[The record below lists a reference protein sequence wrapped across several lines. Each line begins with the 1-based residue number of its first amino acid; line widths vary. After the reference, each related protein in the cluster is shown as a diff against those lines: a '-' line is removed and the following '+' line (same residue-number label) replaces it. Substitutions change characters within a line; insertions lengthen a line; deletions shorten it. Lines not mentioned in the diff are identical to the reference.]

1 MGEETPQRSHPGVR
15 WPKYKTLRERREGSS
30 MIVGVPKEIKNK
42 ENRVGMVVAGVRA
55 LTSSGHKVL
64 IQHNAGVGAGITD
77 DDYRKAGATIVEGAR
92 DVYEKADMIVK
103 VKEPLPEEYPLL
115 RENQILYTYL
125 HLAADERLTKALMER
140 KIVGIAYETIQPA
153 DGSLP
158 LLAPMSAVAGRMAT
172 QIGASYLQH
181 DHGGKGMLLGGVTGV
196 ERGHV
201 VILGGGVV
209 GVNAAKMAV
218 GLGAKVTILDTNV
231 HRLDYLADIFGNEIT
246 TLYSNS
252 EQVERAVRGADLVIG
267 AVLVPG
273 AKAPKLVTREMV
285 SHMAPGGVIVD
296 VAVDQG
302 GSVETCRPTSHE
314 HPTYTVDGVIHY
326 AVPNM
331 PGAVP
336 RTSTYALTNVT
347 LKYALMLATL
357 GWKEAV
363 ARDEALRKGVNILN
377 GKVAYK
383 QVADDLGLPFEP
395 VRV

>member
-1 MGEETPQRSHPGVR
+1 
-15 WPKYKTLRERREGSS
+15 

-42 ENRVGMVVAGVRA
+42 ENRVGMVIAGVRS
-55 LTSSGHKVL
+55 LTAAGHKVL
-64 IQHNAGVGAGITD
+64 VQTKAGQGAGISD
-77 DDYRKAGATIVEGAR
+77 DDYRKAGGTIVETAKEVF
-92 DVYEKADMIVK
+92 DKSDMIVK

-115 RENQILYTYL
+115 REGQILYTYL
-125 HLAADERLTKALMER
+125 HLAADDRLTKALMER
-140 KIVGIAYETIQPA
+140 KIVGIAYETIQAA

-172 QIGASYLQH
+172 QIGATYLQH

-196 ERGHV
+196 ERASV
-201 VILGGGVV
+201 VVLGGGVV

-218 GLGAKVTILDTNV
+218 GLGAKVSILDVNV
-231 HRLDYLADIFGNEIT
+231 HRLDYLSDIFGNELT

-252 EQVERAVRGADLVIG
+252 EQVEKAVAKADLVIG

-273 AKAPKLVTREMV
+273 AKAPKLVTREMIAK
-285 SHMAPGGVIVD
+285 MQPGGVIVD

-347 LKYALMLATL
+347 MKYALMIANL
-357 GWKEAV
+357 GWKQAV
-363 ARDEALRKGVNILN
+363 TKDEALLKGVNILG

-383 QVADDLGLPFEP
+383 QVADDLGLPYEA
-395 VRV
+395 VKV

>member
-1 MGEETPQRSHPGVR
+1 
-15 WPKYKTLRERREGSS
+15 

-42 ENRVGMVVAGVRA
+42 ENRVGMVIAGVRA
-55 LTSSGHKVL
+55 LTSAGHKVY
-64 IQHNAGVGAGITD
+64 IQHNAGVGAGISD
-77 DDYRKAGATIVEGAR
+77 DDYRKAGGTILETAKE
-92 DVYEKADMIVK
+92 VYEKADMIVK

-172 QIGASYLQH
+172 QIGATYLQH

-196 ERGHV
+196 DRASV
-201 VILGGGVV
+201 VVLGGGIV

-218 GLGAKVTILDTNV
+218 GLGARVAILDVNV

-246 TLYSNS
+246 TLYSNA
-252 EQVERAVRGADLVIG
+252 ETVENCVAAADLVIG

-273 AKAPKLVTREMV
+273 AKAPKLVSRDMV
-285 SHMAPGGVIVD
+285 TKMKPGGVIID

-314 HPTYTVDGVIHY
+314 HPTYTVDGIIHY

-347 LKYALMLATL
+347 LRYALMIANL
-357 GWKEAV
+357 GWKDAITRE
-363 ARDEALRKGVNILN
+363 EALRKGVNILG
-377 GKVAYK
+377 GKVTYK
-383 QVADDLGLPFEP
+383 QVADDLGLPYEAIKL
-395 VRV
+395 

>member
-1 MGEETPQRSHPGVR
+1 MLV
-15 WPKYKTLRERREGSS
+15 
-30 MIVGVPKEIKNK
+30 
-42 ENRVGMVVAGVRA
+42 
-55 LTSSGHKVL
+55 
-64 IQHNAGVGAGITD
+64 QHNAGVGVGISD
-77 DDYRKAGATIVEGAR
+77 DDYRKAGATILEGAKE
-92 DVYEKADMIVK
+92 VYDKADMIVK

-115 RENQILYTYL
+115 REGQILYTYL

-172 QIGASYLQH
+172 QIGATYLQH

-196 ERGHV
+196 ERANV
-201 VILGGGVV
+201 VVLGGGVV

-218 GLGAKVTILDTNV
+218 GLGAKVSILDVNV
-231 HRLDYLADIFGNEIT
+231 HRLDYLVGHLRQRNHDS
-246 TLYSNS
+246 LL
-252 EQVERAVRGADLVIG
+252 EQRTGRARRSRKADLVIG

-273 AKAPKLVTREMV
+273 AKAPKLVTRDMV
-285 SHMAPGGVIVD
+285 SKMQPGGVIVD

-347 LKYALMLATL
+347 LKYALMLANL
-357 GWKEAV
+357 GWKDAV
-363 ARDEALRKGVNILN
+363 ARDEALRKGVNILD

-383 QVADDLGLPFEP
+383 QVADDLGLPYEA

>member
-1 MGEETPQRSHPGVR
+1 
-15 WPKYKTLRERREGSS
+15 
-30 MIVGVPKEIKNK
+30 
-42 ENRVGMVVAGVRA
+42 MVIAGVRA
-55 LTSSGHKVL
+55 LANAGHKVL
-64 IQHNAGVGAGITD
+64 IQHNAGVGAGISD
-77 DDYRKAGATIVEGAR
+77 EEYRKAGATVLESAKEIY
-92 DVYEKADMIVK
+92 DKSDMIVK

-172 QIGASYLQH
+172 QIGATYLQH

-196 ERGHV
+196 ERASV
-201 VILGGGVV
+201 VVLGGGIV

-218 GLGAKVTILDTNV
+218 GLGAKVSILDVNV

-252 EQVERAVRGADLVIG
+252 ETIERCVTQADLVIG
-267 AVLVPG
+267 AILVPG
-273 AKAPKLVTREMV
+273 AKAPKLVSREMI
-285 SHMAPGGVIVD
+285 SKMAPGGVIID

-314 HPTYTVDGVIHY
+314 HPTYTVDGIIHY

-347 LKYALMLATL
+347 LKYATLLANL
-357 GWKEAV
+357 GWKDAV
-363 ARDEALRKGVNILN
+363 SRDAALLKGVNILN

-395 VRV
+395 VRL

>member
-1 MGEETPQRSHPGVR
+1 
-15 WPKYKTLRERREGSS
+15 

-55 LTSSGHKVL
+55 LTQAGHKVL
-64 IQHNAGVGAGITD
+64 IQHNAGVGAGISD
-77 DDYRKAGATIVEGAR
+77 DDYRKAGATIIETAKEIY
-92 DVYEKADMIVK
+92 DKSDMIVK

-172 QIGASYLQH
+172 QIGATYLQH

-196 ERGHV
+196 DRANV
-201 VILGGGVV
+201 VVLGGGVV
-209 GVNAAKMAV
+209 GINSAKMAA
-218 GLGAKVTILDTNV
+218 GLGAKVTILDVNV
-231 HRLDYLADIFGNEIT
+231 HRLDYLSDIFGNDVT

-252 EQVERAVRGADLVIG
+252 EQIEKAVTHADLVIG
-267 AVLVPG
+267 AVLVTG
-273 AKAPKLVTREMV
+273 AKAPKLVTREMI
-285 SHMAPGGVIVD
+285 SQMQPGSVVVD

-347 LKYALMLATL
+347 MKYAVMLANM
-357 GWKEAV
+357 GWKAAV
-363 ARDEALRKGVNILN
+363 AKDEALLKGVNILN

-383 QVADDLGLPFEP
+383 QVADDLGLPYEA
-395 VRV
+395 VRL

>member
-1 MGEETPQRSHPGVR
+1 
-15 WPKYKTLRERREGSS
+15 
-30 MIVGVPKEIKNK
+30 MIIGVPKEIKNK
-42 ENRVGMVVAGVRA
+42 ENRVAMVVAGVRA
-55 LTSSGHKVL
+55 LTQAGHKVL
-64 IQHNAGVGAGITD
+64 IQHNAGVGAGISD
-77 DDYRKAGATIVEGAR
+77 EDYRKEGATIVETAKEVF
-92 DVYEKADMIVK
+92 DKADMIVK
-103 VKEPLPEEYPLL
+103 VKEPLPEEYSLL
-115 RENQILYTYL
+115 REGQILYTYL

-140 KIVGIAYETIQPA
+140 KIVGIAYETIQPK
-153 DGSLP
+153 DSSLP

-172 QIGASYLQH
+172 QIGATYLQH

-196 ERGHV
+196 EKANV
-201 VILGGGVV
+201 VVLGGGVV

-218 GLGAKVTILDTNV
+218 GLGANVTILDVNV
-231 HRLDYLADIFGNEIT
+231 SRLDYLSDVFRNDIN

-252 EQVERAVRGADLVIG
+252 EQIEKAVTAADLVIG

-273 AKAPKLVTREMV
+273 AKAPKLVTREMIGR
-285 SHMAPGGVIVD
+285 MQPGGVVVD

-347 LKYALMLATL
+347 MKYAVMIANL

-363 ARDEALRKGVNILN
+363 SRDEALRKGVNIFN
-377 GKVAYK
+377 GKVTYK
-383 QVADDLGLPFEP
+383 QVADDLGLPYEP
-395 VRV
+395 LNVG

>member
-1 MGEETPQRSHPGVR
+1 
-15 WPKYKTLRERREGSS
+15 
-30 MIVGVPKEIKNK
+30 MIVGVPREIKNK

-55 LTSSGHKVL
+55 LSQAGHRVL
-64 IQHNAGVGAGITD
+64 VQKNAGLGAGISD
-77 DDYRKAGATIVEGAR
+77 EDYRKAGATILEHAKEIY
-92 DVYEKADMIVK
+92 DKSDMIMK

-115 RENQILYTYL
+115 REGQILYTYL

-140 KIVGIAYETIQPA
+140 KIVGIAYETIQTP
-153 DGSLP
+153 DGHLP

-172 QIGASYLQH
+172 QIGATYLQH

-196 ERGHV
+196 NRAHV
-201 VILGGGVV
+201 VVLGGGVV
-209 GVNAAKMAV
+209 GINAAKMAM
-218 GLGAKVTILDTNV
+218 GLGARVTILDVNV
-231 HRLDYLADIFGNEIT
+231 GRLDYLADIFGNGVT
-246 TLYSNS
+246 TLYSNV
-252 EQVERAVRGADLVIG
+252 EQIEKSVRSADLVIG
-267 AVLVPG
+267 AILVPG
-273 AKAPKLVTREMV
+273 AKALKLVTREMV

-326 AVPNM
+326 AVTNM

-347 LKYALMLATL
+347 LKYAVMIANL

-363 ARDEALRKGVNILN
+363 SRDEALLKGVNILN

-383 QVADDLGLPFEP
+383 QVSDDLGLSYEP
-395 VRV
+395 VRL

>member
-1 MGEETPQRSHPGVR
+1 
-15 WPKYKTLRERREGSS
+15 

-42 ENRVGMVVAGVRA
+42 ENRVGMVIAGVRA
-55 LTSSGHKVL
+55 LSQSGHTVL
-64 IQHNAGVGAGITD
+64 VQKNAGIGAGITD
-77 DDYRKAGATIVEGAR
+77 DEYIRAGAKIIESPKEIFER
-92 DVYEKADMIVK
+92 SDMIVK

-115 RENQILYTYL
+115 REGQILYTYL

-140 KIVGIAYETIQPA
+140 KIIGIAYETIEMP
-153 DGSLP
+153 DHTLP

-172 QIGASYLQH
+172 QIGATYLQH

-196 ERGHV
+196 DRANV

-209 GVNAAKMAV
+209 GINSAKMAA
-218 GLGAKVTILDTNV
+218 GLGARVTLFDVNV
-231 HRLDYLADIFGNEIT
+231 HRLDYLSDIFGNEIT

-252 EQVERAVRGADLVIG
+252 EQIEKAVVNADLVIG
-267 AVLVPG
+267 AVLVTG

-285 SHMAPGGVIVD
+285 SKMKPGGVIVD

-347 LKYALMLATL
+347 MKYALMLANI
-357 GWKEAV
+357 GWKEACKK
-363 ARDEALRKGVNILN
+363 DEALRKGVNICN
-377 GKVAYK
+377 GKLVYK
-383 QVADDLGLPFEP
+383 QVADDLRLPYEP
-395 VRV
+395 LVL

>member
-1 MGEETPQRSHPGVR
+1 
-15 WPKYKTLRERREGSS
+15 

-42 ENRVGMVVAGVRA
+42 ENRVGMVIAGVRA
-55 LTSSGHKVL
+55 LTQAGHKVL
-64 IQHNAGVGAGITD
+64 VQHNAGVGAGIAD
-77 DDYRKAGATIVEGAR
+77 EDYRKAGATILQNPKEIF
-92 DVYEKADMIVK
+92 EKADMIVK

-140 KIVGIAYETIQPA
+140 RIIGIAYETIQSP

-172 QIGASYLQH
+172 QIGATYLQH

-196 ERGHV
+196 DRASV
-201 VILGGGVV
+201 VILGAGVV
-209 GVNAAKMAV
+209 GINAAKMAV
-218 GLGAKVTILDTNV
+218 GLGAKVAIMDVNV
-231 HRLDYLADIFGNEIT
+231 HRLDYISDVFGNDVT

-252 EQVERAVRGADLVIG
+252 EQIEKAVVNADLVIG

-273 AKAPKLVTREMV
+273 AKAPKLVTRDMI
-285 SHMAPGGVIVD
+285 SRMQSGGVIID

-314 HPTYTVDGVIHY
+314 HPTYTIDGVIHY

-347 LKYALMLATL
+347 MKHAVMIANL

-363 ARDEALRKGVNILN
+363 ARDEALLKGVNILN

-383 QVADDLGLPFEP
+383 QVADDLGLPYEP

>member
-1 MGEETPQRSHPGVR
+1 
-15 WPKYKTLRERREGSS
+15 

-55 LTSSGHKVL
+55 LTQAGHKVYMQKDAGL
-64 IQHNAGVGAGITD
+64 SVGIQD
-77 DDYRKAGATIVEGAR
+77 KDYEKAGARVLETAKE
-92 DVYEKADMIVK
+92 VYEKAEMIVK

-115 RENQILYTYL
+115 RENQVLYTYL

-140 KIVGIAYETIQPA
+140 KIVGIAYETIQVP

-158 LLAPMSAVAGRMAT
+158 LLSPMSAVAGRMAT
-172 QIGASYLQH
+172 QIGATYLQS

-196 ERGHV
+196 DRANV
-201 VILGGGVV
+201 VVLGGGVV
-209 GVNAAKMAV
+209 GINSAKMAI
-218 GLGAKVTILDTNV
+218 GLGARVSILDVNV
-231 HRLDYLADIFGNEIT
+231 HRLDYISDIFGNEIT

-252 EQVERAVRGADLVIG
+252 EQIEKAVLSADLVIG

-273 AKAPKLVTREMV
+273 AKAPNLVTRDMISEMK
-285 SHMAPGGVIVD
+285 AGGVVVD

-347 LKYALMLATL
+347 MKYALMIANL

-363 ARDEALRKGVNILN
+363 RRDEALRKGVNLYN
-377 GKVAYK
+377 GKVTYK
-383 QVADDLGLPFEP
+383 QVADDLGLPFEQLS
-395 VRV
+395 V

>member
-1 MGEETPQRSHPGVR
+1 
-15 WPKYKTLRERREGSS
+15 

-42 ENRVGMVVAGVRA
+42 ENRVGMVIAGVRA

-64 IQHNAGVGAGITD
+64 VQHNAGVGAGISD
-77 DDYRKAGATIVEGAR
+77 EDYRKAGATILEGAK
-92 DVYEKADMIVK
+92 DIFDKADMIVK
-103 VKEPLPEEYPLL
+103 VKEPLPEEYALL

-140 KIVGIAYETIQPA
+140 KIVGIAYETIQPT

-172 QIGASYLQH
+172 QIGATYLQH

-196 ERGHV
+196 DRASV

-209 GVNAAKMAV
+209 GINSAKMAV
-218 GLGAKVTILDTNV
+218 GLGAKVTLLDVNV
-231 HRLDYLADIFGNEIT
+231 HRMDYLSDIFGNEVS

-252 EQVERAVRGADLVIG
+252 EQVEKAVVNADLVIG
-267 AVLVPG
+267 AVLVTG
-273 AKAPKLVTREMV
+273 AKAPKLVTRDMV
-285 SHMAPGGVIVD
+285 SRMQPGSVIID

-347 LKYALMLATL
+347 LRYAQMIANL

-383 QVADDLGLPFEP
+383 QVADDLGLPYEA

>member
-1 MGEETPQRSHPGVR
+1 
-15 WPKYKTLRERREGSS
+15 

-55 LTSSGHKVL
+55 LTSAGHKVL
-64 IQHNAGVGAGITD
+64 IQNNAGLGAGITN
-77 DDYRKAGATIVEGAR
+77 DDYKKAGATLVETAKEVFDR
-92 DVYEKADMIVK
+92 ADMIVK

-115 RENQILYTYL
+115 REGQILYTYL

-181 DHGGKGMLLGGVTGV
+181 DHGGKGMLLGGVPGV
-196 ERGHV
+196 DRANV
-201 VILGGGVV
+201 VVLGGGVV

-218 GLGAKVTILDTNV
+218 GLGARVTIMDVNA
-231 HRLDYLADIFGNEIT
+231 HRLDYLADVFGNEIT

-252 EQVERAVRGADLVIG
+252 EQIEKAVTSADLVIG

-273 AKAPKLVTREMV
+273 AKAPKLVNRDMI
-285 SHMAPGGVIVD
+285 SRMQPGGVVVD

-314 HPTYTVDGVIHY
+314 HPTYLVDGVIHY

-347 LKYALMLATL
+347 MKYALMLANL
-357 GWKEAV
+357 GWKDAV
-363 ARDEALRKGVNILN
+363 AKDQALLKGVNILN

-383 QVADDLGLPFEP
+383 QVADDLGLPYEA
-395 VRV
+395 VRL

>member
-1 MGEETPQRSHPGVR
+1 
-15 WPKYKTLRERREGSS
+15 

-42 ENRVGMVVAGVRA
+42 ENRVGMVIAGVRA
-55 LTSSGHKVL
+55 LTQAGHKVL
-64 IQHNAGVGAGITD
+64 IQHNAGTGVGISD
-77 DDYRKAGATIVEGAR
+77 EDYRKGGATIVETAKE
-92 DVYEKADMIVK
+92 VYDKADMIVK
-103 VKEPLPEEYPLL
+103 VKEPLPEEYALL

-140 KIVGIAYETIQPA
+140 RIVGIAYETIQPA

-172 QIGASYLQH
+172 QIGATYLQH
-181 DHGGKGMLLGGVTGV
+181 DHGGKGMLLGGVSGV
-196 ERGHV
+196 ERANV
-201 VILGGGVV
+201 VVLGGGVV
-209 GVNAAKMAV
+209 GVNSAKMAV
-218 GLGAKVTILDTNV
+218 GLGAKVSILDVNV
-231 HRLDYLADIFGNEIT
+231 HRLDYLSDIFGNEVT

-252 EQVERAVRGADLVIG
+252 EQVERVVSQADLVIG

-273 AKAPKLVTREMV
+273 AKAPKLVNREMV
-285 SHMAPGGVIVD
+285 AKMAPGGVIVD

-347 LKYALMLATL
+347 LKYALKIANL
-357 GWKEAV
+357 GWKDAV
-363 ARDEALRKGVNILN
+363 ARDEALLKGVNILN
-377 GKVAYK
+377 GKIAYK
-383 QVADDLGLPFEP
+383 QVADDLGLPYEP
-395 VRV
+395 VRI

>member
-1 MGEETPQRSHPGVR
+1 
-15 WPKYKTLRERREGSS
+15 
-30 MIVGVPKEIKNK
+30 MIIGVPKEIKNK
-42 ENRVGMVVAGVRA
+42 ENRVAMVVAGVRA
-55 LTSSGHKVL
+55 LTQAGHKVL
-64 IQHNAGVGAGITD
+64 VQHNAGQGAGISD
-77 DDYRKAGATIVEGAR
+77 EDYKKAGATLVATPKEIF
-92 DVYEKADMIVK
+92 DKSDMIVK
-103 VKEPLPEEYPLL
+103 VKEPLPEEYALL

-140 KIVGIAYETIQPA
+140 KIIGIAYETIQPA

-172 QIGASYLQH
+172 QIGATFLQH
-181 DHGGKGMLLGGVTGV
+181 DHGGKGLLLGGVPGV
-196 ERGHV
+196 ERAKV

-218 GLGAKVTILDTNV
+218 GLGATVSILDVNV
-231 HRLDYLADIFGNEIT
+231 HRLEYLSDIFGNDVT

-252 EQVERAVRGADLVIG
+252 EQIERVVTQADLVVG

-273 AKAPKLVTREMV
+273 AKAPKLVTRDMV
-285 SHMAPGGVIVD
+285 SRMAPGGVIVD

-314 HPTYTVDGVIHY
+314 HPTYTVDGVVHY

-336 RTSTYALTNVT
+336 RTSTFALTNVT
-347 LKYALMLATL
+347 LKYALMIANL
-357 GWKEAV
+357 GWRDAIAK
-363 ARDEALRKGVNILN
+363 DEALRKGVNIVN
-377 GKVAYK
+377 GKVSYK
-383 QVADDLGLPFEP
+383 QVAEDLGLPYEP
-395 VRV
+395 IRI

>member
-1 MGEETPQRSHPGVR
+1 
-15 WPKYKTLRERREGSS
+15 

-42 ENRVGMVVAGVRA
+42 ENRVGMVIAGVRA
-55 LTSSGHKVL
+55 LTQAGHKVL
-64 IQHNAGVGAGITD
+64 VQHNAGVGAGISD
-77 DDYRKAGATIVEGAR
+77 EDYRKAGATIIEGAKEIF
-92 DVYEKADMIVK
+92 DKSDMIIK

-115 RENQILYTYL
+115 REGQILYTYL

-172 QIGASYLQH
+172 QIGATYLQH

-196 ERGHV
+196 ERAKV

-209 GVNAAKMAV
+209 GINAAKMAA
-218 GLGAKVTILDTNV
+218 GLGARVTIMDTNV
-231 HRLDYLADIFGNEIT
+231 HRLEYLSDIFRNEVT
-246 TLYSNS
+246 TLYSNN
-252 EQVERAVRGADLVIG
+252 EQIERAVTSADLVIG

-285 SHMAPGGVIVD
+285 SRMQPGGVIID

-314 HPTYTVDGVIHY
+314 HPTYTVDGIIHY

-347 LKYALMLATL
+347 LKYALMLANL
-357 GWKEAV
+357 GWKEAITK
-363 ARDEALRKGVNILN
+363 DEALRKGVNILN
-377 GKVAYK
+377 GKVTYK
-383 QVADDLGLPFEP
+383 QVADDLGLAYEP
-395 VRV
+395 VKV

>member
-1 MGEETPQRSHPGVR
+1 
-15 WPKYKTLRERREGSS
+15 

-42 ENRVGMVVAGVRA
+42 ENRVGMVIAGVRA
-55 LTSSGHKVL
+55 LSQAGHKVL
-64 IQHNAGVGAGITD
+64 VQHNAGVGAGITD
-77 DDYRKAGATIVEGAR
+77 DDYRKAGATILETGKEIF
-92 DVYEKADMIVK
+92 DKSDMIIK

-172 QIGASYLQH
+172 QIGATFLQH

-196 ERGHV
+196 DRASV
-201 VILGGGVV
+201 VVLGGGVV

-246 TLYSNS
+246 TLYSNN
-252 EQVERAVRGADLVIG
+252 EQIEKAVLGADLVIG

-285 SHMAPGGVIVD
+285 SKMQAGGVIVD

-347 LKYALMLATL
+347 MKYALQIANL
-357 GWKEAV
+357 GWKDAV
-363 ARDEALRKGVNILN
+363 TRDEALRKGVNILN

-383 QVADDLGLPFEP
+383 QVAEDLGLPYEP

>member
-1 MGEETPQRSHPGVR
+1 
-15 WPKYKTLRERREGSS
+15 
-30 MIVGVPKEIKNK
+30 MIVGVPKEIKNR
-42 ENRVGMVVAGVRA
+42 ENRVGMVIAGVRS
-55 LTSSGHKVL
+55 LTQAGHKVL
-64 IQHNAGVGAGITD
+64 VQHNAGMGAGITD
-77 DDYRKAGATIVEGAR
+77 DDYRKAGATILEGAKEIF
-92 DVYEKADMIVK
+92 DKADMIVK
-103 VKEPLPEEYPLL
+103 VKEPLPEEYPML
-115 RENQILYTYL
+115 REGQILYTYL

-196 ERGHV
+196 ERASV
-201 VILGGGVV
+201 VVLGGGVV

-218 GLGAKVTILDTNV
+218 GLGAKVTIMDVNV

-252 EQVERAVRGADLVIG
+252 EQVERAVHGADLVIG

-347 LKYALMLATL
+347 MKYALMLANL

-363 ARDEALRKGVNILN
+363 GRDEALRKGVNILG

-383 QVADDLGLPFEP
+383 QVADDLGLPYEP
-395 VRV
+395 VRL

>member
-1 MGEETPQRSHPGVR
+1 
-15 WPKYKTLRERREGSS
+15 

-42 ENRVGMVVAGVRA
+42 ENRVAMVVAGVRA
-55 LTSSGHKVL
+55 LTQAGHKIL
-64 IQHNAGVGAGITD
+64 IQNNAGMGAGISD
-77 DDYRKAGATIVEGAR
+77 EDYRKAGATLIANAKEIF
-92 DVYEKADMIVK
+92 DKADLIVK

-140 KIVGIAYETIQPA
+140 KIIGIAYETIQPA

-172 QIGASYLQH
+172 QIGATYLQH
-181 DHGGKGMLLGGVTGV
+181 DHGGKGLLLGGVPGV
-196 ERGHV
+196 ERASV

-209 GVNAAKMAV
+209 GVNAAKMAI
-218 GLGAKVTILDTNV
+218 GLGAKVTILDVNV
-231 HRLDYLADIFGNEIT
+231 HRLEYLSDIFGTDVT
-246 TLYSNS
+246 TLHSNS
-252 EQVERAVRGADLVIG
+252 EQIERVVTQADLVVG

-273 AKAPKLVTREMV
+273 AKAPKLVSREMV
-285 SHMAPGGVIVD
+285 SRMQPGGVIVD

-314 HPTYTVDGVIHY
+314 HPTYTVDGVVHY

-336 RTSTYALTNVT
+336 RTSTFALTNVT
-347 LKYALMLATL
+347 LKYALMIANM
-357 GWKEAV
+357 GWRDAV
-363 ARDEALRKGVNILN
+363 AKDEALRKGVNIAS
-377 GKVAYK
+377 GKITYK
-383 QVADDLGLPFEP
+383 QVAEDLGLPYEP
-395 VRV
+395 LRL

>member
-1 MGEETPQRSHPGVR
+1 
-15 WPKYKTLRERREGSS
+15 

-42 ENRVGMVVAGVRA
+42 ENRVGMVIAGVRA
-55 LTSSGHKVL
+55 LTQAGHKVL
-64 IQHNAGVGAGITD
+64 IQHNAGTGVGISD
-77 DDYRKAGATIVEGAR
+77 EDYRKAGATIIETSKE
-92 DVYEKADMIVK
+92 VYDKADMIVK

-172 QIGASYLQH
+172 QIGATYLQH
-181 DHGGKGMLLGGVTGV
+181 DHGGKGMLLGGVSGV
-196 ERGHV
+196 ERANV
-201 VILGGGVV
+201 VVLGGGVV

-218 GLGAKVTILDTNV
+218 GLGAKVSILDVNV
-231 HRLDYLADIFGNEIT
+231 HRLDYLSDIFGNEVT

-252 EQVERAVRGADLVIG
+252 EQVERVVSQADLVIG

-273 AKAPKLVTREMV
+273 AKAPKLVTRDMV
-285 SHMAPGGVIVD
+285 AKMQPGGVIVD

-347 LKYALMLATL
+347 LKYALKIANL
-357 GWKEAV
+357 GWKDAV
-363 ARDEALRKGVNILN
+363 ARDEALLKGVNILN

-383 QVADDLGLPFEP
+383 QVADDLGLPYEA
-395 VRV
+395 VRL

>member
-1 MGEETPQRSHPGVR
+1 
-15 WPKYKTLRERREGSS
+15 

-42 ENRVGMVVAGVRA
+42 ENRVAMVVAGVRA
-55 LTSSGHKVL
+55 LTAAGHKVL
-64 IQHNAGVGAGITD
+64 IQHNAGIGAGISD
-77 DDYRKAGATIVEGAR
+77 DDYRKSGATIIETAKEVF
-92 DVYEKADMIVK
+92 DKSDMIVK
-103 VKEPLPEEYPLL
+103 VKEPLPEEYGLL
-115 RENQILYTYL
+115 RQGQILYTYL

-140 KIVGIAYETIQPA
+140 KIVGIAYETIQLS

-196 ERGHV
+196 DRASV

-209 GVNAAKMAV
+209 GINAAKMAV
-218 GLGAKVTILDTNV
+218 GLGAKVTILDV
-231 HRLDYLADIFGNEIT
+231 SVPRLDYMSDIFGNEIN

-252 EQVERAVRGADLVIG
+252 EQIEKAVVGADLVIG

-273 AKAPKLVTREMV
+273 AKAPKLVTRDMIAR
-285 SHMAPGGVIVD
+285 MQPGGVVVD

-314 HPTYTVDGVIHY
+314 HPTYAVDGVIHY

-336 RTSTYALTNVT
+336 RTSTFALTNVT
-347 LKYALMLATL
+347 LKYALMIANM

-363 ARDEALRKGVNILN
+363 SKDAALLKGVNILN

-383 QVADDLGLPFEP
+383 QVADDLGLPYEP
-395 VRV
+395 VKI

>member
-1 MGEETPQRSHPGVR
+1 MIIGV
-15 WPKYKTLRERREGSS
+15 LR
-30 MIVGVPKEIKNK
+30 EIKNK
-42 ENRVGMVVAGVRA
+42 ENRVGMVIAGVRT
-55 LTSSGHKVL
+55 LTQSGHKVL
-64 IQHNAGVGAGITD
+64 VQLNAGAGVGISNE
-77 DDYRKAGATIVEGAR
+77 DYRRAGATIIESSKEI
-92 DVYEKADMIVK
+92 YEKADMIVK

-115 RENQILYTYL
+115 REGQILYTYL
-125 HLAADERLTKALMER
+125 HLAADERLAKALMER
-140 KIVGIAYETIQPA
+140 KIVAIAYETIQTHEGA
-153 DGSLP
+153 LP

-172 QIGASYLQH
+172 QIGATYLQH
-181 DHGGKGMLLGGVTGV
+181 DHGGKGILLGGVTGV
-196 ERGHV
+196 ERARV
-201 VILGGGVV
+201 VVLGGGVV
-209 GVNAAKMAV
+209 GVNAAKMAA
-218 GLGAKVTILDTNV
+218 GLGAKVTIMDVNV
-231 HRLDYLADIFGNEIT
+231 ARLDYLADIFGSDVS

-252 EQVERAVRGADLVIG
+252 EQIERTVIRADLVIG

-285 SHMAPGGVIVD
+285 SKMQPGSVVVD
-296 VAVDQG
+296 VSVDQG
-302 GSVETCRPTSHE
+302 GTVETCRPTSHE

-347 LKYALMLATL
+347 LKYALMIANL

-363 ARDEALRKGVNILN
+363 SRDEALSRGVNILN

>member
-1 MGEETPQRSHPGVR
+1 
-15 WPKYKTLRERREGSS
+15 

-55 LTSSGHKVL
+55 LTQNGHQVL
-64 IQHNAGVGAGITD
+64 IQKNGGVGAGILD
-77 DDYRKAGATIVEGAR
+77 ADYERAGAKIIDSAKEIYDR
-92 DVYEKADMIVK
+92 ADMIVK

-115 RENQILYTYL
+115 REGQILYTYL
-125 HLAADERLTKALMER
+125 HLAADERLTKALLER

-153 DGSLP
+153 DNSLP

-172 QIGASYLQH
+172 QIGATYLQH

-196 ERGHV
+196 ERANV
-201 VILGGGVV
+201 VVLGGGVV
-209 GVNAAKMAV
+209 GINSAKMAV
-218 GLGAKVTILDTNV
+218 GLGARVCILDTNV
-231 HRLDYLADIFGNEIT
+231 NRLDYLADIFGNEIT
-246 TLYSNS
+246 TLYSNV
-252 EQVERAVRGADLVIG
+252 EQVERAVLNADLVIG

-285 SHMAPGGVIVD
+285 SKMQKGSVIID

-302 GSVETCRPTSHE
+302 GSVETCKPTSHE

-347 LKYALMLATL
+347 TKYAVMLANL

-363 ARDEALRKGVNILN
+363 SKDEALRKGVNVCN
-377 GKVAYK
+377 GKLTYR
-383 QVADDLGLPFEP
+383 QVAEDLGLPFDALK
-395 VRV
+395 V

>member
-1 MGEETPQRSHPGVR
+1 
-15 WPKYKTLRERREGSS
+15 

-55 LTSSGHKVL
+55 LSQAGHKVL
-64 IQHNAGVGAGITD
+64 IQHNAGMGVGITD
-77 DDYRKAGATIVEGAR
+77 DDYRKAGATIIETAKE
-92 DVYEKADMIVK
+92 VYDKADMIVK
-103 VKEPLPEEYPLL
+103 VKEPLPEEYALL

-153 DGSLP
+153 DHSLP

-172 QIGASYLQH
+172 QIGATYLQH

-196 ERGHV
+196 DRAKV
-201 VILGGGVV
+201 VVLGGGVV
-209 GVNAAKMAV
+209 GINSAKMAV
-218 GLGAKVTILDTNV
+218 GLGAQVSILDTNV
-231 HRLDYLADIFGNEIT
+231 HRLDYLSDIFGNEIT

-252 EQVERAVRGADLVIG
+252 EQIEKAVLSADLVIG

-285 SHMAPGGVIVD
+285 SRMQPGSVIID

-347 LKYALMLATL
+347 LKYALMLANM
-357 GWKEAV
+357 GWKQAV
-363 ARDEALRKGVNILN
+363 SKDEALLKGVNILN

-383 QVADDLGLPFEP
+383 QVADDLGLPYEA
-395 VRV
+395 VKI